1 MEELPQKSNKV
12 PVCTFDETLLWKE
25 MQVLLSPRND
35 LGYFIIRLRGFHGY
49 KGYTMSNS
57 GMGDAL
63 ELIYAEN
70 TVLHLL
76 SGKAADRAIREH

>member
-1 MEELPQKSNKV
+1 ME
-12 PVCTFDETLLWKE
+12 
-25 MQVLLSPRND
+25 RNAS
-35 LGYFIIRLRGFHGY
+35 FAVTKKRGLHGY